1 MIRRAYTIVEL
12 LVVIVIGALLLGIA
26 VPAFQ
31 SILSSSKESMA
42 HNSLQ
47 QAIYAARD
55 VAVGNLGGG
64 DAAAVFFYDANRGLS
79 VGVFEKVGSFDDDTS
94 TGGIIQRDVFAPVS
108 TVDAVQLPPGYMVR
122 GFVLGTVLRDPD
134 WYEALNDYAP
144 ASGGIQPGGGSDRG
158 PGAWV
163 FPETDFY
170 NPTRQNDGADRQ
182 TFMIRFSA
190 GTGELSRNVASAVIL
205 DPRPSSENRSPTGE
219 LEPVN
224 QAEDLRSWAVRA
236 TTSLDPAVVS
246 ARPMLI
252 GNVSSDTVLARP
264 VTDIA
269 LYRELRM
276 AQMLGLRGLNRK
288 TGTIYK
294 RKDTP
299 EIDPAIFRNSA
310 DAQDRVR
317 LETKITQWLEGRLA
331 LDDNLEGTAS
341 EADSLVYTINAYFG
355 DLVEITR

>member
-31 SILSSSKESMA
+31 SILSSSKQSMA
-42 HNSLQ
+42 QNSLQ

-64 DAAAVFFYDANRGLS
+64 DSAAVFFYDTNRGLS
-79 VGVFEKVGSFDDDTS
+79 VGVYEKVGSFDDDS
-94 TGGIIQRDVFAPVS
+94 DNGGVVQRDVFVPVS

-122 GFVLGTVLRDPD
+122 GFTLGTVLRDED
-134 WYEALNDYAP
+134 WYKELKDYAP
-144 ASGGIQPGGGSDRG
+144 TSGGIQPGGGSDRG

-170 NPTRQNDGADRQ
+170 DPTRQDDGQDRQ
-182 TFMIRFSA
+182 TFMVRFTA
-190 GTGELSRNVASAVIL
+190 GSGEISRDTTSAVIL
-205 DPRPSSENRSPTGE
+205 DPRPSSLNRSPTGE

-236 TTSLDPAVVS
+236 VTTLDPAVVA
-246 ARPMLI
+246 ARPTLL
-252 GNVSSDTVLARP
+252 GNRSSDTVLARP

-276 AQMLGLRGLNRK
+276 GQMLGLRGLNRK

-294 RKDTP
+294 RKDKP
-299 EIDPAIFRNSA
+299 EIDPAIFRNAA

-317 LETKITQWLEGRLA
+317 LETKITRWLEGRLA
-331 LDDNLEGTAS
+331 LDDNLVSTAS
-341 EADSLVYTINAYFG
+341 EADSLVYTINSYFG